1 MAKNS
6 GVTLTRK
13 QIRSIRKAVKL
24 VLILIVV
31 VIVLLLGASLLS
43 QMKPSGPMELIADEY
58 VQLGDLPTQSEME
71 EEQRKAE
78 LRRIE
83 KIFEEKDTYPI
94 DMVIDT
100 PYCVMFD
107 ATNEELLFAKAPNEK
122 AYPAS
127 TTKIMTAALLM
138 QYAKPDMTFT
148 AGDEQDLVLEGSSL
162 AGLKKGSQL
171 DRDMMLDAIMI
182 PSGNDAS
189 YCTAA
194 EVGRLLYGNGG
205 DELSAK
211 EAVDIFVEKMNSTA
225 ADIGCT
231 NTHFTCP
238 DGFHDEQH
246 YTTAMDLLKITIYSE
261 KFPEIAASGSKM
273 YRNPEFLTGESTE
286 WYNSNR
292 LLSEDDDYYYMYAKG
307 LKTGM
312 TDQAGYCVVAT
323 AKRFDHELIIVCLGS
338 ETQSIRWN
346 NTIALFD
353 AGFKYIRE
361 KHAEAND

>member
-1 MAKNS
+1 M
-6 GVTLTRK
+6 
-13 QIRSIRKAVKL
+13 
-24 VLILIVV
+24 
-31 VIVLLLGASLLS
+31 
-43 QMKPSGPMELIADEY
+43 
-58 VQLGDLPTQSEME
+58 
-71 EEQRKAE
+71 
-78 LRRIE
+78 
-83 KIFEEKDTYPI
+83 
-94 DMVIDT
+94 
-100 PYCVMFD
+100 
-107 ATNEELLFAKAPNEK
+107 
-122 AYPAS
+122 
-127 TTKIMTAALLM
+127 
-138 QYAKPDMTFT
+138 
-148 AGDEQDLVLEGSSL
+148 
-162 AGLKKGSQL
+162 
-171 DRDMMLDAIMI
+171 
-182 PSGNDAS
+182 
-189 YCTAA
+189 
-194 EVGRLLYGNGG
+194 GRLLYGNGG

-273 YRNPEFLTGESTE
+273 YRNPEFLTGESAE